1 MSSKIKYKSK
11 FLDEWRVIVEF
22 KDWPKKVAKDT
33 SVALCCYYHKNL
45 SIGGQGIGQ
54 VFSHMKSLK
63 HKKNVPPDNT
73 SKQSTIKFKQV
84 GPTSE
89 SGSSGKEL
97 PEFRKQLQVDS
108 MLHKESVLKTEVIRA
123 LEILVNSYSFHSS
136 AGKRRIIFVYV
147 S

>member
-1 MSSKIKYKSK
+1 
-11 FLDEWRVIVEF
+11 
-22 KDWPKKVAKDT
+22 
-33 SVALCCYYHKNL
+33 
-45 SIGGQGIGQ
+45 
-54 VFSHMKSLK
+54 MKSLK